1 MPHKLPHE
9 RDIEHIKRHVRFN
22 MFENRGKM
30 QLDVVY
36 DISKD
41 KEIKILNE
49 EIHRLRKE
57 NNDLITLAFY

>member
-1 MPHKLPHE
+1 
-9 RDIEHIKRHVRFN
+9 
-22 MFENRGKM
+22 MFENKGKM

-41 KEIKILNE
+41 KEIKILKNE
-49 EIHRLRKE
+49 IGRLRKE